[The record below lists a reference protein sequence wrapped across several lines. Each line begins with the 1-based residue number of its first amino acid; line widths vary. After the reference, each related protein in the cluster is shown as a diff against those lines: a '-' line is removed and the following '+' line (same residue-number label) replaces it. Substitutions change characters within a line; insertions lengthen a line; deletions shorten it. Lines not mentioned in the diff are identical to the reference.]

1 MIPALSFTG
10 SVFGIAQTAVKPP
23 AAAARVPVAI
33 VSLSS
38 RPGSRRWV
46 WMSMKP
52 GQTTRPF
59 SSRTWAPRAG
69 DAGAD
74 LLDRALRDQHVE
86 RRVEPLR
93 GVDDPPALQQQPAH
107 DAASALP
114 PRSRY
119 STAMRT
125 ATPFVT
131 WSRITE

>member
-1 MIPALSFTG
+1 MIPAVSFTG
-10 SVFGIAQTAVKPP
+10 SVLGMAQTAVKPP

-59 SSRTWAPRAG
+59 SSRTWAPRG
-69 DAGAD
+69 WTRGPTSSMTPSEIID
-74 LLDRALRDQHVE
+74 VE
-86 RRVEPLR
+86 RRVETLG
-93 GVDDPPALQQQPAH
+93 GVDHPPALQQQPAH
-107 DAASALP
+107 DEASALP

-119 STAMRT
+119 RTAIRT

-131 WSRITE
+131 WSRMTE